1 MVVVRVQCPYEGCDG
16 MGEFETDPG
25 SEVVVRE
32 KGHVTL
38 DKFQKVGKQL
48 LSGTIVK
55 EEHLQC
61 PNDETHQFT
70 VLVEL

>member
-1 MVVVRVQCPYEGCDG
+1 MVLVRVQCPFDGCDG
-16 MGEFETDPG
+16 MGEFETDPEG
-25 SEVVVRE
+25 EIVARE
-32 KGHVTL
+32 KGYVEL

-48 LSGTIVK
+48 MTGSIVK

-61 PNDETHQFT
+61 PVDEMHQYT

>member
-1 MVVVRVQCPYEGCDG
+1 MVLVRVQCPFDGCDG
-16 MGEFETDPG
+16 MGEFETDPEG
-25 SEVVVRE
+25 EIVARE
-32 KGHVTL
+32 KGHVEL

-48 LSGTIVK
+48 LSGSIVK

-61 PNDETHQFT
+61 PVEETHRYT

>member
-1 MVVVRVQCPYEGCDG
+1 MVLVRVQCPYEGCDG
-16 MGEFETDPG
+16 MGEFETDPD
-25 SEVVVRE
+25 SEVIARE
-32 KGHVTL
+32 KGYVEL

-55 EEHLQC
+55 EEHLRC
-61 PNDETHQFT
+61 PADGTHRYT

>member
-1 MVVVRVQCPYEGCDG
+1 MARVRIQCPFEGCAG
-16 MGEFETDPG
+16 MGTFETDPDG
-25 SEVVVRE
+25 EVVARE
-32 KGHVTL
+32 KGHVEL

-55 EEHLQC
+55 EEHLRC
-61 PNDETHQFT
+61 PDDETHLFT